1 MRNKPTIQ
9 ELALKLYSHLANRFP
24 ICCASDEFIFFPQ
37 ALGSAGDRC
46 SWDDL
51 SPDAVKDSVQY
62 LQDFQCQ
69 AGVSQGPVNDRD
81 KALASLLVWVARTLE
96 EQFTIVRTHA
106 TQPTFL
112 LTVATVGL
120 IQALESGRKDIWVE
134 RLRNLPLFLGGA
146 FESLSGVPELY
157 RDLGMEMADGIAGW
171 LRRLEAG
178 PLTDRAGEAVLNF
191 AARLSRLPVR
201 TDFHLEKDI
210 LERVVRQHTGSG
222 LTIKEAL
229 GHLEDEISMV
239 SYGLGIEAGR
249 LGHGSDWRSAFSDI
263 PGDAVP
269 EGGKKELLS
278 IEIGRLKDHCRRH
291 GFKGLSHVEPDRL
304 KLEYLPS
311 SLDSIRAADSYN
323 AIPGHP
329 FPGGVF
335 YIYGGGCLGTAS
347 GQVHPVYRMT
357 AAHETYPGH
366 HLLDLNRW
374 NHSEAALR
382 PIEYPLFYEGW
393 ACYGEG
399 LMIDTCAFDRP
410 CDNLILLRR
419 RLRHAV
425 RGKIDLLLH
434 SGQMG
439 QTEAAAELVSAGF
452 ARDRALETV
461 RKYALRPAYQMCYTT
476 GRRRFQRLFD
486 SFAQGDIT
494 RFVNTVLS
502 HGELLFE
509 DLERVLN
516 SSGEGEG
523 EKRGGKAVPSERNG
537 ETVYRRN
544 GE

>member
-1 MRNKPTIQ
+1 MYKNPTIQ
-9 ELALKLYSHLANRFP
+9 ELASTLYSHLASRFP

-37 ALGSAGDRC
+37 ALGSAGDRW

-51 SPDAVKDSVQY
+51 SPDAVKDSIQY
-62 LQDFQCQ
+62 LQEFQRQ
-69 AGVSQGPVNDRD
+69 AGIFQSSENTRD
-81 KALASLLVWVARTLE
+81 KVLASLLVWVARTLE
-96 EQFTIVRTHA
+96 EQFAIVRTHA

-120 IQALESGRKDIWVE
+120 IQALESGRKEVWVE
-134 RLRNLPLFLGGA
+134 RLRNLPLFLDSA

-157 RDLGMEMADGIAGW
+157 RDLGMEMAAGIAGW
-171 LRRLEAG
+171 LRRFEAE
-178 PLTDRAGEAVLNF
+178 PLTDRAGEAVVSF
-191 AARLSRLPVR
+191 ASRLSGLPVL
-201 TDFHLEKDI
+201 TDFHLEKDV
-210 LERVVRQHTGSG
+210 LERVVSQHTGSG
-222 LTIKEAL
+222 LSIKEAL
-229 GHLEDEISMV
+229 GNLEDEISMV
-239 SYGLGIEAGR
+239 SYGLGIEAGK
-249 LGHGSDWRSAFSDI
+249 LGHGSDWRSAFAGI
-263 PGDAVP
+263 PGDVVP

-278 IEIGRLKDHCRRH
+278 IEIGRLRDHCRRH
-291 GFKGLSHVEPDRL
+291 GFKGTGHGEPDRL
-304 KLEYLPS
+304 QLEYLPS

-335 YIYGGGCLGTAS
+335 YIYGGGSLGTAS

-357 AAHETYPGH
+357 AAHEAYPGH

-374 NHSEAALR
+374 NNPEVSLR
-382 PIEYPLFYEGW
+382 SIEYPLFYEGW

-399 LMIDTCAFDRP
+399 LMLDTGAFDRP
-410 CDNLILLRR
+410 CDSLILLRR

-461 RKYALRPAYQMCYTT
+461 RKYALRPAYQMCYTI

-486 SFAQGDIT
+486 SFAQGDVT
-494 RFVNTVLS
+494 RFVSTVLS
-502 HGELLFE
+502 HGELLLE
-509 DLERVLN
+509 DLERVLK
-516 SSGEGEG
+516 ET
-523 EKRGGKAVPSERNG
+523 KRRGDT
-537 ETVYRRN
+537 ETW
-544 GE
+544 